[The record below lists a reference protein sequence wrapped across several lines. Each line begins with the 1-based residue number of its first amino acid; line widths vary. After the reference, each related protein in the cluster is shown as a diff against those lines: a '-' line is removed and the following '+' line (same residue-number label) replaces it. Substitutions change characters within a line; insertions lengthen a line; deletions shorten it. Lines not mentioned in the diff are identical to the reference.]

1 MTLLPSQNFSQF
13 PSLTG
18 ADVSEDPQIQVELG
32 RTQATSLPAWA
43 LLSKCTVED
52 TAQCGPSLLALICTL
67 QMHFLDSG
75 SGYSSQ
81 GDLSQAMIYA

>member
-18 ADVSEDPQIQVELG
+18 ADVPEDPQIQVELG

-43 LLSKCTVED
+43 LLSRCTVED
-52 TAQCGPSLLALICTL
+52 TAQCGPSLLALDL
-67 QMHFLDSG
+67 YFADALSG
-75 SGYSSQ
+75 LRLRVFISR
-81 GDLSQAMIYA
+81 